1 MGVVALMGGNEF
13 REDCI
18 PLDEELLGLAKQ
30 PHRVVIV
37 PTAAAFENPRKA
49 AENGIR
55 YFELLGA
62 NATAAMI
69 LNRPDADE
77 PTQLDRLVN
86 ADVIYLT
93 GGSPAHLLRSLL
105 GSRAASVIATV
116 FQQGGVIIGSSAGAM
131 VLGQV
136 MRGEKPGTWVSG
148 LSMVPNT
155 AIRPHQRADAETNA
169 QSIREGLGT
178 DINILGIPT
187 ATACISDGSSTMQ
200 VIGSRPVTVYSN
212 DSVSLHS
219 PGDSFTLVSERV
231 DGNLDL
237 L

>member
-13 REDCI
+13 QEDCI
-18 PLDEELLGLAKQ
+18 PLDKELLGLAMQ
-30 PHRVVIV
+30 PYRVVIV

-62 NATAAMI
+62 TASAVMI
-69 LNRPDADE
+69 LNRSDADE
-77 PTQLDRLVN
+77 PTQLDQLEN
-86 ADVIYLT
+86 ANVIYLT

-136 MRGEKPGTWVSG
+136 MRGEKPGTWVPG

-155 AIRPHQRADAETNA
+155 AIRPHQRAGAETNA

-178 DINILGIPT
+178 DISILGIPT
-187 ATACISDGSSTMQ
+187 ATACISDGSSTMK
-200 VIGSRPVTVYSN
+200 VMGSMPVTVYSN
-212 DSVSLHS
+212 DGVSWYS
-219 PGDSFTLVSERV
+219 SGDSFTLVS
-231 DGNLDL
+231 D
-237 L
+237 